1 MQAVLVVVVCSSL
14 HLHCIWVLVVGVFH
28 LSLRVRRIR
37 LFESLFLLVGREI
50 VFVQEMT
57 GFTEIVVSSE
67 DRVVFVVGS
76 VS

>member
-1 MQAVLVVVVCSSL
+1 M
-14 HLHCIWVLVVGVFH
+14 
-28 LSLRVRRIR
+28 RRIR

-76 VS
+76 IS